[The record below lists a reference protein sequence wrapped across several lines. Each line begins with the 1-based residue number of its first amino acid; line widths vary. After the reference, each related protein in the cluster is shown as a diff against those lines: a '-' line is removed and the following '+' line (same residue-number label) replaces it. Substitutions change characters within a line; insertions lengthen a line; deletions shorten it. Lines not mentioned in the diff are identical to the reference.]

1 MSNPGTE
8 ANIAVGG
15 QILSDTTRS
24 IEDALAEVIE
34 VYYKPKD
41 ADAHKKLVEIFLRAE
56 DAYFGQWSDERFA
69 EVNKSLPPGEFKLND
84 ALFGTSPGPATYLM
98 EPYLDA
104 DARLAYKN
112 GLVSILDDLPK
123 IKNNFEDNGRLKR
136 IKRGIMVT
144 LNLINTIHTCKG
156 EPWQD

>member
-1 MSNPGTE
+1 M
-8 ANIAVGG
+8 
-15 QILSDTTRS
+15 
-24 IEDALAEVIE
+24 
-34 VYYKPKD
+34 
-41 ADAHKKLVEIFLRAE
+41 
-56 DAYFGQWSDERFA
+56 
-69 EVNKSLPPGEFKLND
+69 PPGEFKLND